1 MAYSES
7 GTMKFATKAI
17 HIGHDPAQHNRAV
30 MPPIYQTS
38 VFAFDTIGEDLPFAY
53 GRSGTPTRS
62 ALEQCIAALENA
74 KYGLAFASGMAAI
87 DAVLRATL
95 KPGDEVIAVADLYGG
110 AYRLLTR
117 VMQPLGVAVRF
128 VDLTNPAALTE
139 QLSPATKLLWL
150 ESPTNPLLNL
160 VDIENLAK
168 IAHAANVKVAVD
180 NTFATPYL
188 QNPLELGADVV
199 VHSATKYLGGHSDA
213 MHGLVALNDDA
224 LHKDIR
230 FILNAA
236 GAVPGPQD
244 SFLVLRG
251 IKTLA
256 LRMER
261 HCDNAERAAA
271 WLQTQPAVEKVF
283 YPGLPEHP
291 AHQLARR
298 QQRRFGGIVS
308 IYLKDDRREAAARVV
323 EKLKLFTLAE
333 SLGGVESLINHSASM
348 SHASLPPSRRA
359 ELGIREGLL
368 RLSLGVE
375 DIDDLLEDL
384 AQALA

>member
-1 MAYSES
+1 
-7 GTMKFATKAI
+7 MKFATKAI
-17 HIGHDPAQHNRAV
+17 HVGHQPGQHNRAV

-38 VFAFDTIGEDLPFAY
+38 VFAFEHVGEDLEHSY

-62 ALEQCIAALENA
+62 ALEECLAALENA
-74 KYGLAFASGMAAI
+74 NYALAFASGMAAI
-87 DAVLRATL
+87 DAVLRAVL

-117 VMQPLGVAVRF
+117 VMQPLGITVRF
-128 VDLTNPAALTE
+128 VDLSNPVNLAEALG
-139 QLSPATKLLWL
+139 PASKLLWL

-160 VDIENLAK
+160 VDIAALAK
-168 IAHAANVKVAVD
+168 IAHASDVKVAVD

-188 QNPLELGADVV
+188 QNPLDLGADIV

-213 MHGLVALNDDA
+213 MHGLVALNDER

-236 GAVPGPQD
+236 GGVPGPQD

-261 HCDNAERAAA
+261 HCDSAEKIAA

-291 AHQLARR
+291 GHELAKR
-298 QQRRFGGIVS
+298 QQRRFGGVVS
-308 IYLKDDRREAAARVV
+308 FYLKDDTREAASRVA
-323 EKLKLFTLAE
+323 ERLKLFTLAE

-348 SHASLPPSRRA
+348 SHSSLPPPRRA

-368 RLSLGVE
+368 RLSIGVE
-375 DIDDLLEDL
+375 DVDDLLEDL

>member
-1 MAYSES
+1 
-7 GTMKFATKAI
+7 MKFATKAI
-17 HIGHDPAQHNRAV
+17 HIGHKPSEHNRAV

-38 VFAFDTIGEDLPFAY
+38 VFAFDHVGEDLTHAY
-53 GRSGTPTRS
+53 GRSGTPTRT
-62 ALEQCIAALENA
+62 ALEECLAALENA
-74 KYGLAFASGMAAI
+74 RHALAFASGMAAI

-117 VMQPLGVAVRF
+117 VMQPLGVLVRF
-128 VDLTNPAALTE
+128 VDLTNPDNLEAELTP
-139 QLSPATKLLWL
+139 STKLLWL

-160 VDIENLAK
+160 VDIAKLSK
-168 IAHAANVKVAVD
+168 IAHGSGVKVAVD

-188 QNPLELGADVV
+188 QNPLDLGADVV

-213 MHGLVALNDDA
+213 MHGLVAVNDEH
-224 LHKDIR
+224 LFKDIR
-230 FILNAA
+230 FMLNAA
-236 GAVPGPQD
+236 GGVPGPQD
-244 SFLVLRG
+244 SFLILRG

-261 HCDNAERAAA
+261 HCDSAEKVAA

-291 AHQLARR
+291 GHELAKR
-298 QQRRFGGIVS
+298 QQRRFGGVVS
-308 IYLKDDRREAAARVV
+308 FYLKDDSREAASRVA
-323 EKLKLFTLAE
+323 ERLKLFMLAE

-368 RLSLGVE
+368 RLSIGVE